1 MEIRVLPDYS
11 FALEKVFSGVLLVSP
26 DKEEFGICMR
36 DSGFE
41 FQYAGIWYEAKRGV
55 INLLGGKPM
64 LEGAKNTEQQVQ
76 PDNSPKMCEECGEYP
91 ADLPSNLCCG
101 CDAYKEHLS

>member
-1 MEIRVLPDYS
+1 MDANAIKHEIEMMLDDYRCYDPNYIT
-11 FALEKVFSGVLLVSP
+11 ALHRMRAKVA
-26 DKEEFGICMR
+26 DKIY
-36 DSGFE
+36 SL
-41 FQYAGIWYEAKRGV
+41 IPV
-55 INLLGGKPM
+55 
-64 LEGAKNTEQQVQ
+64 GAKNTEQQLQ

>member
-1 MEIRVLPDYS
+1 MTFFCSSCRWHDKRMTCELIVPDGVVPKLCHVHGV
-11 FALEKVFSGVLLVSP
+11 FAPWKIA
-26 DKEEFGICMR
+26 DC
-36 DSGFE
+36 
-41 FQYAGIWYEAKRGV
+41 
-55 INLLGGKPM
+55 
-64 LEGAKNTEQQVQ
+64 TEQQVQ